1 MLTVILAGE
10 YPVDPKQVAREL
22 RVSGDAGRDESSIR
36 EIQQGKRT
44 GLYDLVLGKGQN
56 VLRGKG
62 KHVNVRV
69 YTVLGL
75 HTGPSDGSSRY

>member
-1 MLTVILAGE
+1 MLTDILAGE
-10 YPVDPKQVAREL
+10 HPVDTKHVAREL
-22 RVSGDAGRDESSIR
+22 RVSGDVGRDEGSIR

-62 KHVNVRV
+62 KHVKVRFRI
-69 YTVLGL
+69 VLGL
-75 HTGPSDGSSRY
+75 RTGLRD